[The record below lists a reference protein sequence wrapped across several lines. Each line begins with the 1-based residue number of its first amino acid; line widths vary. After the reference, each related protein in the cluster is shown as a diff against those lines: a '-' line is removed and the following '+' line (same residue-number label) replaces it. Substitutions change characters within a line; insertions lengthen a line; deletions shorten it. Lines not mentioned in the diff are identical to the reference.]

1 MFKITLYIIN
11 KMNNYNYLI
20 HIFIPILLAI
30 IVNIYLYQNDV
41 YKNNT
46 RNKYLP
52 PGYVIGI
59 TWIIILGLLGYIHYL
74 TYNSPV
80 SFFVIIV
87 ITYCLIYPFL
97 TKNKNNEDSVKY
109 NLIALILSITL
120 FIIISV
126 KYQKN
131 YLYIYTI
138 PLLLWTIYVYIVTKF
153 FSKI

>member
-59 TWIIILGLLGYIHYL
+59 TWIIILGFLGYIHYL
-74 TYNSPV
+74 TYNSHV

-109 NLIALILSITL
+109 NLIALILSFTL
-120 FIIISV
+120 FVIILV

-131 YLYIYTI
+131 YLYIYAI